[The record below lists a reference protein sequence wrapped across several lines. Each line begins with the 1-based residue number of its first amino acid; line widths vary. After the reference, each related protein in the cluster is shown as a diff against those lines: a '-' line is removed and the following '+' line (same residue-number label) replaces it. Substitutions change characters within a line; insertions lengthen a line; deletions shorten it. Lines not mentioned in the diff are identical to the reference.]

1 MLLAIAD
8 FYLSYGWLRLRN
20 RKYTDVDPLFG
31 SIADLDRLI
40 SAAHRNR
47 LKIILDLVAN
57 HTSDQHPWFIES
69 KALALVP
76 DETAATEGG
85 VLFGIGGGSNK

>member
-1 MLLAIAD
+1 MLFGYRRFLLLTMAD
-8 FYLSYGWLRLRN
+8 FGYDIAN
-20 RKYTDVDPLFG
+20 YTDVDPLFG

-47 LKIILDLVAN
+47 LKIILDLVPN

-69 KALALVP
+69 KASRTSEVDP
-76 DETAATEGG
+76 GPGTMDRR
-85 VLFGIGGGSNK
+85 S